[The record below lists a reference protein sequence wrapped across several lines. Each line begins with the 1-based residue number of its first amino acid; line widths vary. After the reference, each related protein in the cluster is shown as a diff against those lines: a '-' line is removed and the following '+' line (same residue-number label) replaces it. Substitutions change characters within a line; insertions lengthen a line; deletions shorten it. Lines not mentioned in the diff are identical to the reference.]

1 MADATWAPSEI
12 AGAPARH
19 PLLVRVTHWVS
30 AACFFALLVSGANLV
45 ISHPRFYW
53 GETGNVNT
61 SALFQIPIPS
71 SRGAVQT
78 GYGFV
83 LPDQNGWSRALHFQ
97 AAWVAVLAGTAYFA
111 GGLLA
116 GHFRRRLIPSP
127 VELRRSVVSHLRFE
141 PQVDAGSYNPLQ
153 RLTYLVV
160 VFGLAPLMLWTGVAM
175 SPTFTA
181 GFPGLVTSLGGHQT
195 ARTLHFFAAIALLL
209 FVVVHLVMIGR
220 AGFWRTTRAMVS
232 GRAATE
238 DS

>member
-1 MADATWAPSEI
+1 MADATWATSGL
-12 AGAPARH
+12 ASAPARH
-19 PLLVRVTHWVS
+19 PLLVRITHWVS

-61 SALFQIPIPS
+61 PALFQIPIPS

-78 GYGFV
+78 GYDFV

-97 AAWVAVLAGTAYFA
+97 TAWLAVLAGVAYFA

-116 GHFRRRLIPSP
+116 GHFRRRLIPAP
-127 VELRRSVVSHLRFE
+127 AELAQSLRSHLRFE
-141 PQVDAGSYNPLQ
+141 PPEDNRSYNALQ
-153 RLTYLVV
+153 RLTYLIV
-160 VFGLAPLMLWTGVAM
+160 VFGLAPLMLWTGLAM

-181 GFPGLVTSLGGHQT
+181 GFPGLATSLGGHQT
-195 ARTLHFFAAIALLL
+195 ARTLHFFASAALLL
-209 FVVVHLVMIGR
+209 FVLVHLVMIWR
-220 AGFWRTTRAMVS
+220 AGFWKTTRAMAT
-232 GRAATE
+232 GRAPSE